1 MSMRENPK
9 LPLAV
14 LLVAAGLLPAA
25 CGGSSGL
32 IPAGNAGPL
41 RSDFEA
47 VAEAAENG
55 NGDCGKTESALQST
69 QHDYESLPSSVDSS
83 LRNRLSE
90 GISSLRSQA
99 LLACKQPSGGA
110 GTTTATASKPTI
122 TTSST
127 PTTTTTTTTTS
138 TEEATESTTSNTE
151 SSAPNGGTP
160 PPEPP
165 GHAGEGKPGAGPGDG
180 NPGGVS
186 PEENGEGEIA
196 K

>member
-1 MSMRENPK
+1 MSMRENLK
-9 LPLAV
+9 LPLV
-14 LLVAAGLLPAA
+14 LLLAAAGASLAG

-32 IPAGNAGPL
+32 IPAGSAGPL

-55 NGDCGKTESALQST
+55 NGNCSKTESALEST
-69 QHDYESLPSSVDSS
+69 QHDYERLPSSVDSG

-90 GISSLRSQA
+90 GISHLRSQA
-99 LLACKQPSGGA
+99 LLACKNPSGGGA
-110 GTTTATASKPTI
+110 TTTATVSKPTI

-127 PTTTTTTTTTS
+127 PTTTTTTTTTTS
-138 TEEATESTTSNTE
+138 TEEATESTTHTE

-160 PPEPP
+160 PSETPG
-165 GHAGEGKPGAGPGDG
+165 GHAGEGHAGEG

-186 PEENGEGEIA
+186 PEEDGGEVA

>member
-9 LPLAV
+9 LPLAA

-55 NGDCGKTESALQST
+55 NGDCSKTESALQST
-69 QHDYESLPSSVDSS
+69 QHDYESLPSSVDSR

-90 GISSLRSQA
+90 GISQLRSQA
-99 LLACKQPSGGA
+99 LLACKQPSGGGA
-110 GTTTATASKPTI
+110 TTTATVGKPTI

-127 PTTTTTTTTTS
+127 PTTTTTTTTT
-138 TEEATESTTSNTE
+138 TEESTESTTTSTE
-151 SSAPNGGTP
+151 SSVPNGGTP
-160 PPEPP
+160 PPETPG
-165 GHAGEGKPGAGPGDG
+165 GHAGEG

-186 PEENGEGEIA
+186 PEEGAQGEIP